1 MQPAWRGR
9 GLGSYLLDRALADM
23 TAAGHT
29 SVEVQTHVVKDARAY
44 ALYTRRGFVV
54 QDAWASLVKT

>member
-1 MQPAWRGR
+1 
-9 GLGSYLLDRALADM
+9 M

-29 SVEVQTHVVKDARAY
+29 SVEVQTHVVKHARAY